1 MKKIIFVLSAVFAGA
16 ALFAEPASPIMDLEL
31 NTGDVK
37 TIKDLAR
44 NAKVTVTAP
53 EKLSWGEGPDGKV
66 LQFNGD
72 KTPIRA
78 MLQVVPPKDF
88 SLAKGFT
95 LRFNFKTPADYKR
108 NIRYQLFQFG
118 GGADK
123 VTGVTLFLY
132 WRGIHCRY
140 GERSSGATM
149 TPASFAVQP
158 ATWYN
163 CVVTYDTKN
172 VIIYVNGKAIS
183 KPAPATIPDIKA
195 KWFAIGSAAPTGS
208 GYAFKGLISTAQI
221 YNRAL
226 TAEEISNLE

>member
-1 MKKIIFVLSAVFAGA
+1 MKKFTFICTV
-16 ALFAEPASPIMDLEL
+16 LFAATSIFADAAAPLMDLEL

-37 TIKDLAR
+37 TIKDLAG

-72 KTPIRA
+72 KTAVRS
-78 MLQVVPPKDF
+78 MLQIVPPKDF

-108 NIRYQLFQFG
+108 NVRYQLFQFG

-140 GERSSGATM
+140 GEKSSGATM

-158 ATWYN
+158 STWYD

-172 VIIYVNGKAIS
+172 VVIYVNGKPVS
-183 KPAPATIPDIKA
+183 KPAAATIPDIKA
-195 KWFAIGSAAPTGS
+195 KYFAIGSAAPTGS
-208 GYAFKGLISTAQI
+208 GYAFKGLLSAAQI